1 MPDFPSPQGPA
12 EQPILAPEQPVDPDA
27 GWMAEFGDDPA
38 QEEPSRRGSFDRA
51 RKKLFLKALARGAT
65 MAEASR
71 AARIGKRTVYE
82 HVERDRTFAAAC
94 RAATEVVAPVIEL
107 EAFKRGVTGIEEDVI
122 SYGKHVGTRVK
133 RSDAILQTL
142 LKGSNPDKYGP
153 HAGSARAKV
162 GKRKWRERERQ
173 RIREELIAEQDT
185 NQEDPQVF
193 RDRIARRLDR
203 VCEQVAKALV
213 EQFGWVRHEET
224 DRLVPPGWRLV
235 RDEDSLI
242 ARAECADGAECA
254 DRAEGIDYTRRPNWS
269 DDELAELSP
278 ITMGQLIMQLM

>member
-1 MPDFPSPQGPA
+1 MSDTPA
-12 EQPILAPEQPVDPDA
+12 PHEPTPTPAQPVDPDA

-38 QEEPSRRGSFDRA
+38 EAEPSRRGSFDRA

-65 MAEASR
+65 MAEAAR

-107 EAFKRGVTGIEEDVI
+107 EAFKRGVTGVEEDVI

-153 HAGSARAKV
+153 HAGSVRAKA

-173 RIREELIAEQDT
+173 RIREELIAEQEAHG
-185 NQEDPQVF
+185 EDPQVF

-203 VCEQVAKALV
+203 VCDIVTRTLV
-213 EQFGWVRHEET
+213 DEMGWTRHEET
-224 DRLVPPGWRLV
+224 ERLVPPGWRLV
-235 RDEDSLI
+235 PDEDSSI

-254 DRAEGIDYTRRPNWS
+254 GRGATVDYTQRPRWA
-269 DDELAELSP
+269 DDELAELNP
-278 ITMGQLIMQLM
+278 ITMGQMIMQLM